1 MKLYPPRPW
10 FIYPANVSQLWIIIP
25 ICIFLCFCKGG
36 ILNGIVVL
44 VVWIIYQAN
53 KTEKY
58 WRQACDD
65 NVEHIYVSK
74 DYAISKGYIKIGKQY
89 CYLTDELRS
98 EIIKKIKEKENEKEI
113 VNCNNKSI
121 PYFNYEYIINK
132 LNELNKKEHL
142 TKEEKRTKEHLE
154 TKLRLRE
161 KGWL

>member
-44 VVWIIYQAN
+44 IVWIIYQAN

-74 DYAISKGYIKIGKQY
+74 DYAISKGYIKIGKRY
-89 CYLTDELRS
+89 CYLTDELRQ
-98 EIIKKIKEKENEKEI
+98 KINKIEKEQQKIEEENRRKEEQ
-113 VNCNNKSI
+113 K
-121 PYFNYEYIINK
+121 
-132 LNELNKKEHL
+132 KKEESSS
-142 TKEEKRTKEHLE
+142 TYIYKTGTIYNGKYQSR
-154 TKLRLRE
+154 
-161 KGWL
+161 